1 MNTIDLHCHTTASDG
16 RHSPSD
22 LVQMAAE
29 LGLRTIA
36 VCDHDSTEGLD
47 EALAAGRAAGI
58 EVIPAIELSCDVAEG
73 ELHMLGYYP
82 NYADRAFQAELNR
95 LRAGR
100 VGRAQAMVR
109 RLTEL
114 GYPITFERVQE
125 LAGDGAIGRPHVAQA
140 LIEARLVQNKGEAF
154 DRLIG
159 RNGPAYVE
167 RAKLSP
173 ADACRMIRR
182 VGGLPVFAHPFI
194 ALASGRVLE
203 PMPVEASLPDL
214 VEAGLAGLEVYYP
227 NYTPALI
234 DRLLRLSRQYGL
246 LVTGGSDFH
255 GEGSAGAA
263 LGGVY
268 VPAKC
273 LTALKEA
280 HQRAS
285 QAAAAGPT
293 EGSDA

>member
-16 RHSPSD
+16 RHSPTE

-29 LGLRTIA
+29 LGLRAIA

-47 EALAAGRAAGI
+47 EALAAGRAAGV
-58 EVIPAIELSCDVAEG
+58 EVIPSVELSCDVDQG
-73 ELHMLGYYP
+73 ELHMLGYFP
-82 NYADRAFQAELNR
+82 DYADRAFQAELSR
-95 LRAGR
+95 LREGR
-100 VGRAQAMVR
+100 LGRAQAMVR
-109 RLTEL
+109 KLNAL
-114 GYPITFERVQE
+114 GYPISFERVQT

-154 DRLIG
+154 ERLIG

-203 PMPVEASLPDL
+203 PMPVEASLPAL
-214 VEAGLAGLEVYYP
+214 VAAGLAGLEVYYS
-227 NYTPALI
+227 NYTPVLI
-234 DRLLRLSRQYGL
+234 DRLLRLARQHGL

-273 LTALKEA
+273 LTALKA
-280 HQRAS
+280 ARSRAGQNES
-285 QAAAAGPT
+285 Q
-293 EGSDA
+293 DA

>member
-16 RHSPSD
+16 RHSPTE

-29 LGLRTIA
+29 LGLRAIA
-36 VCDHDSTEGLD
+36 VCDHDSTEGLS

-58 EVIPAIELSCDVAEG
+58 EVIPAVELSCDVAEG
-73 ELHMLGYYP
+73 ELHMLGYCLD
-82 NYADRAFQAELNR
+82 YADRAFQAELTR

-100 VGRAQAMVR
+100 VGRAQAMVQK
-109 RLTEL
+109 LTAL
-114 GYPITFERVQE
+114 GYPISFQRVQE

-154 DRLIG
+154 ERLIG
-159 RNGPAYVE
+159 RRGPAYVE

-173 ADACRMIRR
+173 ADACRMLRR

-203 PMPVEASLPDL
+203 PMPVEGSLPAL

-234 DRLLRLSRQYGL
+234 ERLLRLSRRYGL
-246 LVTGGSDFH
+246 LITGGSDFH

-268 VPAKC
+268 VPPKC
-273 LTALKEA
+273 LAALKQA
-280 HQRAS
+280 HQAAS
-285 QAAAAGPT
+285 RSNAADQN
-293 EGSDA
+293 ED

>member
-16 RHSPSD
+16 RHSPTE

-29 LGLRTIA
+29 LGLRAIA

-47 EALAAGRAAGI
+47 EALAAGRAAGV
-58 EVIPAIELSCDVAEG
+58 EVIPSVELSCDVDQG
-73 ELHMLGYYP
+73 ELHMLGYFP
-82 NYADRAFQAELNR
+82 DYADRAFQAELSR
-95 LRAGR
+95 LREGR
-100 VGRAQAMVR
+100 LGRAQAMVR
-109 RLTEL
+109 KLNAL
-114 GYPITFERVQE
+114 GYPISFERVQT

-154 DRLIG
+154 ERLIG

-203 PMPVEASLPDL
+203 PMPVEASLPAL
-214 VEAGLAGLEVYYP
+214 VAAGLAGLEVYYS
-227 NYTPALI
+227 NYTPVLI
-234 DRLLRLSRQYGL
+234 DRLLRLARQHGL

-273 LTALKEA
+273 LTALKA
-280 HQRAS
+280 ARSRAG
-285 QAAAAGPT
+285 QN
-293 EGSDA
+293 ENQDA

>member
-16 RHSPSD
+16 RHSPTE

-29 LGLRTIA
+29 LGLRAIA

-47 EALAAGRAAGI
+47 EALTAGRAAGV
-58 EVIPAIELSCDVAEG
+58 EVIPSVELSCDVERG
-73 ELHMLGYYP
+73 ELHILGYYP
-82 NYADRAFQAELNR
+82 DYADNAFQAELSR
-95 LRAGR
+95 LREGR
-100 VGRAQAMVR
+100 FGRAQAMVR
-109 RLTEL
+109 KLAAL
-114 GYPITFERVQE
+114 GYPISFERVQK
-125 LAGDGAIGRPHVAQA
+125 LAGDGAIGRPHIAQA

-154 DRLIG
+154 ERLIG

-203 PMPVEASLPDL
+203 PMPVEPSLPAL

-227 NYTPALI
+227 NYTPVLI
-234 DRLLRLSRQYGL
+234 DRLLRLARQHGL

-268 VPAKC
+268 VPPKC
-273 LTALKEA
+273 LTALK
-280 HQRAS
+280 
-285 QAAAAGPT
+285 AARPHRT
-293 EGSDA
+293 E

>member
-16 RHSPSD
+16 RHSPTE

-29 LGLRTIA
+29 LGLRAIA
-36 VCDHDSTEGLD
+36 VCDHDSTEGLE

-58 EVIPAIELSCDVAEG
+58 EVIPAVELSCDVAEG

-82 NYADRAFQAELNR
+82 DYADRAFQAELTR
-95 LRAGR
+95 LRTGR
-100 VGRAQAMVR
+100 IGRAQAMVQK
-109 RLTEL
+109 LTAL
-114 GYPITFERVQE
+114 GYPISFQRVQE
-125 LAGDGAIGRPHVAQA
+125 LAGDGAIGRPHIAQA

-154 DRLIG
+154 ERLIG
-159 RNGPAYVE
+159 RQGPAYVE

-173 ADACRMIRR
+173 ADACRMLRR

-203 PMPVEASLPDL
+203 PMPVEGSLPAL

-234 DRLLRLSRQYGL
+234 ERLLRLSRRYGL

-268 VPAKC
+268 VPPKC
-273 LTALKEA
+273 LAALKQA
-280 HQRAS
+280 HQSAS
-285 QAAAAGPT
+285 RPTAAGQN
-293 EGSDA
+293 ED

>member
-16 RHSPSD
+16 RHSPTE

-29 LGLRTIA
+29 MGLRAIA
-36 VCDHDSTEGLD
+36 VCDHDSTEGLE

-58 EVIPAIELSCDVAEG
+58 EVIPSVELSCDVAEG

-82 NYADRAFQAELNR
+82 DYADQTFQAELTR
-95 LRAGR
+95 LRVGR
-100 VGRAQAMVR
+100 IGRAQAMVQK
-109 RLTEL
+109 LTAL
-114 GYPITFERVQE
+114 GYPISFQRVQE
-125 LAGDGAIGRPHVAQA
+125 LAGEGAIGRPHIAQA

-154 DRLIG
+154 ERLIG
-159 RNGPAYVE
+159 RQGPAYVE

-173 ADACRMIRR
+173 ADACRMLRR

-203 PMPVEASLPDL
+203 PMPVEPALPAL

-227 NYTPALI
+227 NYTPVLI
-234 DRLLRLSRQYGL
+234 ERLLRLSRHYGL

-268 VPAKC
+268 VPPKC
-273 LTALKEA
+273 LAALKQA
-280 HQRAS
+280 HQSTS
-285 QAAAAGPT
+285 QPGAVGQN
-293 EGSDA
+293 EE

>member
-16 RHSPSD
+16 RHSPAE

-29 LGLRTIA
+29 MGLRAIA

-47 EALAAGRAAGI
+47 EALAAGCAAGI
-58 EVIPAIELSCDVAEG
+58 EVIPSVELSCDVAEG

-82 NYADRAFQAELNR
+82 NYADAVFQAELTR

-100 VGRAQAMVR
+100 VGRAQAMVSK
-109 RLTEL
+109 LAVL
-114 GYPITFERVQE
+114 GYPISFERVQE

-140 LIEARLVQNKGEAF
+140 LIEARLVQSKGEAF
-154 DRLIG
+154 ERLIG

-173 ADACRMIRR
+173 ADACRTIRR

-203 PMPVEASLPDL
+203 PMPVEPSLPAL

-227 NYTPALI
+227 NYTLPLI
-234 DRLLRLSRQYGL
+234 ERLLRLSRQYGL

-268 VPAKC
+268 VPPKC
-273 LTALKEA
+273 LAALREA
-280 HQRAS
+280 HRRAS
-285 QAAAAGPT
+285 QPAAAEP
-293 EGSDA
+293 ED

>member
-1 MNTIDLHCHTTASDG
+1 MNLIDLHCHTTASDG
-16 RHSPSD
+16 RHSPTE

-29 LGLRTIA
+29 MGLRAIA
-36 VCDHDSTEGLD
+36 VCDHDSTQGLD

-58 EVIPAIELSCDVAEG
+58 EVIPSVELSCDVDQG

-82 NYADRAFQAELNR
+82 DYADSAFQAELSR
-95 LRAGR
+95 LREGR

-109 RLTEL
+109 KLTAL
-114 GYPITFERVQE
+114 GYPISFQRVQE

-154 DRLIG
+154 ERLIG

-194 ALASGRVLE
+194 ALISGRVLE
-203 PMPVEASLPDL
+203 PMPVEASLPAL

-227 NYTPALI
+227 NYTPVLI
-234 DRLLRLSRQYGL
+234 ERLLRLARQHGL

-268 VPAKC
+268 VPTKC
-273 LTALKEA
+273 LTALK
-280 HQRAS
+280 
-285 QAAAAGPT
+285 AARPRRGQN
-293 EGSDA
+293 ED

>member
-16 RHSPSD
+16 RHSPTE
-22 LVQMAAE
+22 LVEMAAE
-29 LGLRTIA
+29 MGLRAIA

-58 EVIPAIELSCDVAEG
+58 EVIPSVELSCDVVEG

-82 NYADRAFQAELNR
+82 NYADAVFQAELTR
-95 LRAGR
+95 LRKGR

-109 RLTEL
+109 KLAGL
-114 GYPITFERVQE
+114 GYPISFARVQE

-140 LIEARLVQNKGEAF
+140 LIEARLVQSKGEAF
-154 DRLIG
+154 ERLIG

-182 VGGLPVFAHPFI
+182 VGGLPAFAHPFI

-203 PMPVEASLPDL
+203 PMPVEEALPHL

-227 NYTPALI
+227 NYTPTLI
-234 DRLLRLSRQYGL
+234 ERLLRLSRQYGL
-246 LVTGGSDFH
+246 IVTGGSDFH

-268 VPAKC
+268 VPPKC
-273 LTALKEA
+273 LAALKEA
-280 HQRAS
+280 HQRAGEPE
-285 QAAAAGPT
+285 QGK
-293 EGSDA
+293 D

>member
-16 RHSPSD
+16 RHSPTE

-29 LGLRTIA
+29 MGLRAIA

-47 EALAAGRAAGI
+47 EALAAGRAAQI
-58 EVIPAIELSCDVAEG
+58 EVIPSVELSCEVAEG
-73 ELHMLGYYP
+73 ELHMLGYFP
-82 NYADRAFQAELNR
+82 DYANAAFQAELSR
-95 LRAGR
+95 LREGR

-109 RLTEL
+109 KLAEL
-114 GYPITFERVQE
+114 GYPISFQRVQE

-140 LIEARLVQNKGEAF
+140 LIEARLVQSKGEAF
-154 DRLIG
+154 ERLIG
-159 RNGPAYVE
+159 RSGPAYVE

-173 ADACRMIRR
+173 ADACRLLRR

-194 ALASGRVLE
+194 ALANGRVLE
-203 PMPVEASLPDL
+203 PMPVEQSLPDL
-214 VEAGLAGLEVYYP
+214 VAAGLAGLEVHYP

-234 DRLLRLSRQYGL
+234 ERLLRLSRQYGL

-268 VPAKC
+268 VPPKC
-273 LTALKEA
+273 LAALKEA
-280 HQRAS
+280 HQRS
-285 QAAAAGPT
+285 GETAGM
-293 EGSDA
+293 GRDRS

>member
-16 RHSPSD
+16 RHSPTD

-29 LGLRTIA
+29 LGLRAIA

-47 EALAAGRAAGI
+47 EALAAGRVAGI
-58 EVIPAIELSCDVAEG
+58 EVIPAVELSCDVAEG

-82 NYADRAFQAELNR
+82 NYAQGSFQAELSR
-95 LRAGR
+95 LREGR
-100 VGRAQAMVR
+100 VGRAQAMVGK
-109 RLTEL
+109 LIAL
-114 GYPITFERVQE
+114 GYPISFERVQD
-125 LAGDGAIGRPHVAQA
+125 LAGDGAIGRPHIAQA

-159 RNGPAYVE
+159 RRGPAYVE

-173 ADACRMIRR
+173 VDACRMIRS

-203 PMPVEASLPDL
+203 PMPVEPALPAL

-268 VPAKC
+268 VPPKC
-273 LTALKEA
+273 LAALKEA
-280 HQRAS
+280 RQRDS
-285 QAAAAGPT
+285 QPGAAGQ
-293 EGSDA
+293 GQA

>member
-16 RHSPSD
+16 RHSPTE

-29 LGLRTIA
+29 MGLRAIA
-36 VCDHDSTEGLD
+36 ICDHDSTEGLD

-58 EVIPAIELSCDVAEG
+58 EVIPGVELSCDVAEG

-82 NYADRAFQAELNR
+82 DHTGAAFQAELTR
-95 LRAGR
+95 LREGR
-100 VGRAQAMVR
+100 IGRAQAMVR
-109 RLTEL
+109 KLAAL
-114 GYPITFERVQE
+114 GYPISFQRVQE

-140 LIEARLVQNKGEAF
+140 LIEARLVQSKGEAF

-159 RNGPAYVE
+159 RHGAAYVE

-173 ADACRMIRR
+173 ADACRVIRR
-182 VGGLPVFAHPFI
+182 AGGLPVFAHPFI
-194 ALASGRVLE
+194 ATASGRVLE
-203 PMPVEASLPDL
+203 PMPVEQSLPAL

-234 DRLLRLSRQYGL
+234 ERLLRLSRQYGL

-268 VPAKC
+268 VPPKC
-273 LTALKEA
+273 LTALKAA
-280 HQRAS
+280 HRRAS
-285 QAAAAGPT
+285 QPAGT
-293 EGSDA
+293 GEED

>member
-16 RHSPSD
+16 RHSPTE

-29 LGLRTIA
+29 MGLRAIA
-36 VCDHDSTEGLD
+36 VCDHDSTQGLD

-58 EVIPAIELSCDVAEG
+58 EVIPSVELSCDVAEG

-82 NYADRAFQAELNR
+82 DYADAVFQAELTR
-95 LRAGR
+95 LREGR

-109 RLTEL
+109 KLAGL
-114 GYPITFERVQE
+114 GYPISFARVQE

-140 LIEARLVQNKGEAF
+140 LIEARLVQSKGEAF
-154 DRLIG
+154 ERLIG

-182 VGGLPVFAHPFI
+182 AGGLPVFAHPFI

-203 PMPVEASLPDL
+203 PMPVEEALPHL

-227 NYTPALI
+227 NYTPTLI
-234 DRLLRLSRQYGL
+234 ERLLRLSRQYGL

-268 VPAKC
+268 VPPKC

-280 HQRAS
+280 LRRAS
-285 QAAAAGPT
+285 QPAAAGQ
-293 EGSDA
+293 EH